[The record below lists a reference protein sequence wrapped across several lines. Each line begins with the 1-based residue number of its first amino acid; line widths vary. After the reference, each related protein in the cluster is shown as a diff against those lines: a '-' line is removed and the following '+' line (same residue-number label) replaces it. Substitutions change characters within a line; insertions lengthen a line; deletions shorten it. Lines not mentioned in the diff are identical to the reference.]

1 MKASVSLLLLSA
13 ASMASA
19 AMSVSQCAQMCLSN
33 MKAKAGE
40 LGCSAGD
47 DKCLCSQANYGYGI
61 RDCTTEACPDDDAIA
76 VLSSAL
82 SSCPSDSAAVT
93 ATGAGGSSS
102 GSGSGSDSGAGST
115 RHPRPC
121 LRRPRPRP
129 CRSWTSSPKTR
140 CDR

>member
-102 GSGSGSDSGAGST
+102 GSGSDSGSGSGSSSASGTASGTATGTATGTAAGAGA
-115 RHPRPC
+115 
-121 LRRPRPRP
+121 
-129 CRSWTSSPKTR
+129 
-140 CDR
+140 

>member
-102 GSGSGSDSGAGST
+102 GSGSGSASGTGSGYCTGSRTGTNDSAARGNIASG
-115 RHPRPC
+115 RA
-121 LRRPRPRP
+121 
-129 CRSWTSSPKTR
+129 
-140 CDR
+140 

>member
-102 GSGSGSDSGAGST
+102 GSGSGSDSGSGSGSGSGSAST
-115 RHPRPC
+115 PRF
-121 LRRPRPRP
+121 R
-129 CRSWTSSPKTR
+129 
-140 CDR
+140 